1 MAARFLVGIYT
12 AQASTAESLK
22 KTLTHSPFAI
32 SWSKTQTEFVQWTI
46 SNRHRIDC
54 LVVQL
59 SSDGLDPLQ
68 ELWERDI
75 LLPTLVLSESGII
88 NDQTDYHDAVI
99 RITLDQLDTIENQV
113 REAINQFLKLPA
125 NQSTLSNS
133 ENTTEEVRDNRLFL
147 LSLQQQRLTEKLQER
162 LGYLGVYYK
171 RNSQNFVRNMTL
183 EERHEFLDQL
193 RQDYRQIILS
203 YFSSDDKTL
212 NQRID
217 DYVNLAFFADVSISK
232 VVEIHMELMEH
243 FSKQLHMEGRS
254 EEILLD
260 YRLTLIDVLAHL
272 CEMYR
277 RSIPREI

>member
-12 AQASTAESLK
+12 AQDSVAEALK
-22 KTLTHSPFAI
+22 KTLAHSPFAI
-32 SWSKTQTEFVQWTI
+32 SWSKTQAEFVQWTT

-54 LVVQL
+54 LVVQPAQE
-59 SSDGLDPLQ
+59 DLDLLPA
-68 ELWERDI
+68 LWKRDI
-75 LLPTLVLSESGII
+75 LLPTLVIAAQDAAEYLIE
-88 NDQTDYHDAVI
+88 YHDAVI
-99 RITLDQLDTIENQV
+99 HISPTDLDTIESQV
-113 REAINQFLKLPA
+113 HEAINQFLQLPA
-125 NQSTLSNS
+125 SQNELVDNENAST
-133 ENTTEEVRDNRLFL
+133 DNRVFL

-171 RNSQNFVRNMTL
+171 RNSQNFVRNMTV

-203 YFSSDDKTL
+203 YFSSDDKSL

-232 VVEIHMELMEH
+232 VVEIHMELMDH

-277 RSIPREI
+277 RSIPREM